1 MRMSDGRRELPPGD
15 AWESATWEGAARSV
29 LRRSAAMT
37 FRERL
42 QWLEE
47 VSHLAEAFN
56 EARRRPL
63 SSVIRPGDVNDDS

>member
-1 MRMSDGRRELPPGD
+1 MKTSDGRREVPPGD
-15 AWESATWEGAARSV
+15 DWESGTWEGAARAT

-47 VSHLAEAFN
+47 ATRLAVAFSQ
-56 EARRRPL
+56 APHSPL
-63 SSVIRPGDVNDDS
+63 SAVVRPGDENGDS

>member
-1 MRMSDGRRELPPGD
+1 MKTSDGRRELPPGD
-15 AWESATWEGAARSV
+15 DWESATWEGAARAT

-47 VSHLAEAFN
+47 ATQLAVAFSQ
-56 EARRRPL
+56 APHRPL
-63 SSVIRPGDVNDDS
+63 SSEALPDGANGDS